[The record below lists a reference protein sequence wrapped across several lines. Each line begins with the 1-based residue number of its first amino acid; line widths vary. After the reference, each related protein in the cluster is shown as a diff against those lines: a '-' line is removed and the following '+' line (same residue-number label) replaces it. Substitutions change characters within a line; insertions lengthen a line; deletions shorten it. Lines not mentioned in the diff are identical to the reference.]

1 MCGFYGYIKS
11 DRVTE
16 PKSDV
21 LKHRGPDEFGV
32 HQDDFVLLAHNRLSI
47 IDLNDGQQP
56 LLSENRRYS
65 IVYNGEIYNYK
76 DLRSELQK
84 SGYSFKT
91 NSDTEVILAGHIHW
105 KEKILD
111 RLRGMFSF
119 AIYDKEQREFFCARD
134 PFGIKPFFYLF
145 TDNDFIFSSE
155 LTPIKEAY
163 KKLSVNSV
171 SISNYFLLGYIPAP
185 RTAFDN
191 VFKLE
196 PGHCLKVSFRN
207 DVFIKKTKRY
217 YSPGLISNSFSDE
230 NEVIKTTRDV
240 LKSSIAAHLTSDVPV
255 GALLSGGI
263 DSSLIVKLMTELVG
277 TGVPTF
283 SIGFEHE
290 ESNELP
296 YSELVS
302 EKYATSHHTEI
313 VKAEAIDLLPKLVQ
327 HYGEPFGDSSAIPS
341 FYLTQLVSKDMKVVL
356 SGDGG
361 DEMFAGY
368 GSYDY
373 WYKQTEL
380 RKVKTV
386 KQALY
391 QLAHSLLP
399 ERFPF
404 DGTINKSAEDWIRLW
419 EIMKKEDVIELIP
432 GTSPSVNPDYQK
444 YFEQLPAPYNLM
456 LMDIDHYLS
465 GDILTKMDIAAMMN
479 SVEVRT
485 PFIDKAVFDHAF
497 SIPANFYNSK
507 KGIRSKFMLKEILR
521 EDFDYDF
528 LNRKKQGFSIP
539 INQWL
544 LNDPLW
550 VDKIGSLKNDTNNSI
565 YDHLDI
571 NKVRSLDKPS
581 ELWLLLIFE
590 EWLKQNV

>member
-11 DRVTE
+11 ERVSE

-32 HQDDFVLLAHNRLSI
+32 HQDEFVLLAHNRLSI

-56 LLSENRRYS
+56 LLSDNGRYS
-65 IVYNGEIYNYK
+65 IVYNGEIYNFK
-76 DLRSELQK
+76 DLRSDLQK
-84 SGYSFKT
+84 TGYSFKT
-91 NSDTEVILAGHIHW
+91 NSDTEVILVGYIHW

-119 AIYDKEQREFFCARD
+119 AIYDKEQKEFFCARD
-134 PFGIKPFFYLF
+134 PIGIKPFIYLF
-145 TDNDFIFSSE
+145 TEKDFVFSSE
-155 LTPIKEAY
+155 ITPIKQAY
-163 KKLSVNSV
+163 KKLSVNKT

-185 RTAFDN
+185 LTAFDN

-196 PGHCLKVSFRN
+196 PGHYLKVFFRN
-207 DVFIKKTKRY
+207 ETFTRRTQRYYSPSLISNGFSDETEVIKKTK
-217 YSPGLISNSFSDE
+217 
-230 NEVIKTTRDV
+230 DV
-240 LKSSIAAHLTSDVPV
+240 LKSSVAAHLTSDVPV

-277 TGVPTF
+277 TGVLTF

-296 YSELVS
+296 YSNLVS

-313 VKAEAIDLLPKLVQ
+313 VKAEAINLLPKLVE

-341 FYLTQLVSKDMKVVL
+341 YYLTQLVAKDMKVVL

-373 WYKQTEL
+373 WYRQTEL

-386 KQALY
+386 KQAIY
-391 QLAHSLLP
+391 QLAHSLLTK
-399 ERFPF
+399 RFPF
-404 DGTINKSAEDWIRLW
+404 DGTIKKSAEDWIRLW
-419 EIMKKEDVIELIP
+419 EIMKKEDVIDLIP
-432 GTSPSVNPDYQK
+432 GTNPLVKPDYQK

-456 LMDIDHYLS
+456 LMDIDHYLP
-465 GDILTKMDIAAMMN
+465 GDILTKMDIASMMN

-485 PFIDKAVFDHAF
+485 PFIDKVVLDHAF
-497 SIPANFYNSK
+497 SIPTKYYKSQ
-507 KGIRSKFMLKEILR
+507 KGIRSKFILKEILR
-521 EDFDYDF
+521 EDFDSNF

-539 INQWL
+539 LQQWF

-550 VDKIGSLKNDTNNSI
+550 TDKIGAIKNDANNSI
-565 YDHLDI
+565 YDHLDV
-571 NKVRSLDKPS
+571 NKVRDINRPS

-590 EWLKQNV
+590 EWLKQNA